1 MVSVRTYRLA
11 TFALACS
18 LLLVAA
24 FRVYATWTHPF
35 WQALG
40 PSDLV
45 HYLLAT
51 QRWLDTGTPYVAS
64 EIAGHFN
71 YGELTFLHPPI
82 SLLFFAP
89 FLVLPL
95 PLFWIIPL
103 AIFGYLIAWERPAR
117 WTWPLMALALAV
129 YPIGSVLWSGN
140 TDIWM
145 WAFFA
150 AGLRWGWPVA
160 LMALKPSIA
169 IAGLIGIRHRS
180 SWVGWGLVALVA
192 LPFGSLW
199 IDWIHVVFNSPGTF
213 LYSASNV
220 VMFAIPLVA
229 RLGST
234 RSPVGESRSIRMRLA
249 PRSSWSFPAVPI
261 PWPRLIGRRRLVAVE
276 LEPSASRRADRR

>member
-1 MVSVRTYRLA
+1 MVSVRTYRLV

-35 WQALG
+35 WQELG

-64 EIAGHFN
+64 EVAGHFN
-71 YGELTFLHPPI
+71 YGEFTFLHPPI

-89 FLVLPL
+89 FLVLPV

-103 AIFGYLIAWERPAR
+103 AIFGYLIVSERPAR

-160 LMALKPSIA
+160 LMAIKPSIA
-169 IAGLIGIRHRS
+169 IAGLIGMRHRS
-180 SWVGWGLVALVA
+180 SWVGAAFVGLAC
-192 LPFGSLW
+192 LPFGTLW
-199 IDWIHVVFNSPGTF
+199 IDWIHVMSNSPGSL
-213 LYSASNV
+213 LYSAANV
-220 VMFAIPLVA
+220 VMFTIPVVA
-229 RLGST
+229 RIGST
-234 RSPVGESRSIRMRLA
+234 RAPHGQRPAFGETRA
-249 PRSSWSFPAVPI
+249 PRWSWSFPSSTARRGRVGAPTVPA
-261 PWPRLIGRRRLVAVE
+261 R
-276 LEPSASRRADRR
+276 